1 MILVE
6 NCSPQRFYAVTERDP
21 AARDLKSAEMFSGG
35 GRIHTERNEIGFDR
49 VEEIGETAEDPTRCQ
64 RLERRDCP
72 AFAFS
77 VVGDR

>member
-6 NCSPQRFYAVTERDP
+6 DCSPQRFYAVTERDP

-49 VEEIGETAEDPTRCQ
+49 VEEIGETAEDPR
-64 RLERRDCP
+64 
-72 AFAFS
+72 AAS
-77 VVGDR
+77 VSSGVTARHSCSRS